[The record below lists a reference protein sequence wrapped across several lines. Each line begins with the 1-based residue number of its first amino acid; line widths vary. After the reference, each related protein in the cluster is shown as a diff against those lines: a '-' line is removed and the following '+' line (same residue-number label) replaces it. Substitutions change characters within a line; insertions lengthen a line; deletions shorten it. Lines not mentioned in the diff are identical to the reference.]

1 MILFLVKLI
10 IANINHNNINLLKLK
25 MKNKILI
32 ITIITM
38 LLTSV
43 VSAKT
48 NSNKKSLF
56 KPAVNKFAWYAALQT
71 INFMPIAA
79 ADPFGGVILTNWY
92 GVSDSTRYKI
102 DVYINEGLLTAN
114 AVTVKV
120 FKQNKNGNN
129 WVDEPIS
136 AEIASKIEDA
146 ILTTARQLKIENS
159 LN

>member
-1 MILFLVKLI
+1 
-10 IANINHNNINLLKLK
+10 

-32 ITIITM
+32 ITIITI
-38 LLTSV
+38 LLTGFV
-43 VSAKT
+43 NAKT
-48 NSNKKSLF
+48 ATSKQPPF
-56 KPAVNKFAWYAALQT
+56 KPGVNKFAWYAALQT
-71 INFMPIAA
+71 VNFMPIAA

-92 GVSDSTRYKI
+92 GVSANTRYKI

-120 FKQNKNGNN
+120 FKQSKNGSN

-136 AEIASKIEDA
+136 AEVAGKIEDA